1 MELVCRM
8 FKNIVESEEENL
20 TSGKAGKTA
29 FYFTVP
35 YDAKPNKK
43 SDMKNSTYETGK
55 ARQDKDM
62 KILIVEDDVT
72 SEKMLEIMIEN
83 YCKSPLIA
91 KNGLEAVQLCKGNPD
106 IDFVLMDI
114 KLPKLDGY
122 EATKLIRQFNKDII
136 IFAQTAYA
144 LPGDREKAIEA
155 GCNDYISKPY
165 SQSKLIGL
173 IDKYFK
179 K

>member
-1 MELVCRM
+1 MML
-8 FKNIVESEEENL
+8 K
-20 TSGKAGKTA
+20 
-29 FYFTVP
+29 
-35 YDAKPNKK
+35 KPNRK
-43 SDMKNSTYETGK
+43 SDMKNSNYETGK

-72 SEKMLEIMIEN
+72 SEAMLEIMIED
-83 YCKSPLIA
+83 YCKAPLVA
-91 KNGLEAVQLCKGNPD
+91 TNGLEAVQLCKDNPD

-114 KLPKLDGY
+114 KLPELNGY
-122 EATKLIRQFNKDII
+122 EATKKIREFNKDII

-144 LPGDREKAIEA
+144 LPGDREKALEA

-165 SQSKLIGL
+165 SQDELTGL
-173 IDKYFK
+173 IDQYFK